1 VEDKITLMKKT
12 LLFLSL
18 IIFFSAASAQDYRFS
33 QFYNSPITLNP
44 ALTGK
49 VDGMFRVALNYRN
62 QWFNVADKPYVTY
75 AGSFDI
81 PILLKKDALG
91 LGMQVVNDRTANGL
105 YNNVVI
111 MGSFAYHKALGKKH
125 SLSLGVQGGY
135 AQRNIDR
142 NDLRFFS
149 QIDPVTGA
157 VNTSLPTGEGEII
170 ANSGYFDFQ
179 AGLLGTFR
187 FGEKVNT
194 YIGGSMFH
202 ILQPKEEILT
212 GSNYELKR
220 RYVGHL
226 GMEIQAS
233 KVISV
238 LPSVIFLNQAKMSEL
253 NLGTSLGFD
262 MTQKV
267 KLYAGGY
274 YRMTNK
280 IDGSFGAS
288 DAVIAYTAFEF
299 DPVRLGFSYD
309 VTLSNLHNTPKPTGA
324 FEVSLI
330 FIPKRPGAQL
340 PDLLLFC
347 PRF

>member
-1 VEDKITLMKKT
+1 MKKT

-18 IIFFSAASAQDYRFS
+18 LIFVSTAWAQDYRFS

-49 VDGMFRVALNYRN
+49 VDGIFRVALNYRN
-62 QWFNVADKPYVTY
+62 QWFNVANKPYVTY
-75 AGSFDI
+75 AGSFDA

-91 LGMQVVNDRTANGL
+91 LGVQIVNDRTANGL

-149 QIDPVTGA
+149 QIDPATGG
-157 VNTSLPTGEGEII
+157 VNSSLPTGEVEII
-170 ANSGYFDFQ
+170 TNSGYFDFQ
-179 AGLLGTFR
+179 AGLLGNFR

-212 GSNYELKR
+212 GTPYELKR
-220 RYVGHL
+220 RYVGHA
-226 GMEIQAS
+226 GMEWQMT
-233 KVISV
+233 KVVSL
-238 LPSVIFLNQAKMSEL
+238 LPSVIFLNQAKISEL

-262 MTQKV
+262 MSDKV
-267 KLYAGGY
+267 LLYAGGY

-280 IDGSFGAS
+280 IDGGFGSS
-288 DAVIAYTAFEF
+288 DAVIAYTAFQL

-309 VTLSNLHNTPKPTGA
+309 VTLSSLHNTPKPTGA
-324 FEVSLI
+324 FEVSLT
-330 FIPKRPGAQL
+330 FIPKRAGDKL